1 MRQPANASKLL
12 AFFNGEAADN
22 KLFVFYQP
30 PAVDQG
36 DVDAEGWPGNE
47 QPPELFFSQGSTT
60 RLTTKCCV
68 FVRAVPP
75 GTAIDLTKQST
86 AELLYCEALVAVSRG
101 FIGNFEMS
109 CSSEIKD
116 NLMTHMG
123 MVHKLTTDVCSEYFE
138 KLRRAV
144 YQTPKSYL
152 SFIQSYTKMYKL
164 KLAELED
171 KEGRVKLGLEKL
183 KQGARDVEDMKG
195 VLAEE
200 DKKLAVATEETNKML
215 EGLQISSAEAQREG
229 DKVAKDKA
237 ACEADAARIGEEKA
251 AAEADLAKAQP
262 FVDRANKAIESIKP
276 KDIQE
281 IKANKNPTDIIKMIF
296 DCILILFKQPLDTV
310 KPTTLS
316 VKKEDLAYFET
327 SFKFSGQKMLGGTT
341 FLADLQEF
349 GKTGKD
355 LMNEETVEFLFPYV
369 DLSLEQNGAY
379 FTPEV
384 AKKASS
390 AAEGLCIFAAAMKD
404 YFYASRVVKPKLEAL
419 GIAEANLNEAA
430 AKLRQA
436 EARASALQGSVDSIQ
451 SELHAAQAQRA
462 VLLGEKEKM
471 QALWEKSL
479 ADHFNQLNE
488 TRNELT
494 ELRGTQSQ
502 SKGADATKFAEMEK
516 QLEEYRAIVMN
527 VQTKKEGLLRKRTR
541 SRMVRQTWHVK
552 HFRLVG
558 YSLLFKDVDGSNTGE
573 KNFALDAASVVSE
586 PPATEARGAASMK
599 HVFRVT
605 NSSGENGTAGDE
617 LILGAIDRTDLAE
630 WMKLIGEAI
639 AQLREKDEVLKSSLG
654 RLTSNEGVTGDIQ
667 IRVGAED

>member
-262 FVDRANKAIESIKP
+262 FVDKANKAIASIKP

-436 EARASALQGSVDSIQ
+436 EARLKTCQDKLDELQAMFERQTAEKKLIEDNAAALQKTGPRSRS
-451 SELHAAQAQRA
+451 SSASSRSGASRPRASTSTACSSTAPPSTRRRASSSNRSPRSSSSRSRSSSSPASSRTSPTSAARSSSAPTGPTSAPSTSTGPARTA
-462 VLLGEKEKM
+462 SSSSSSRSS
-471 QALWEKSL
+471 APP
-479 ADHFNQLNE
+479 
-488 TRNELT
+488 R
-494 ELRGTQSQ
+494 
-502 SKGADATKFAEMEK
+502 
-516 QLEEYRAIVMN
+516 
-527 VQTKKEGLLRKRTR
+527 RTR
-541 SRMVRQTWHVK
+541 STGRSAAPRSSRRTP
-552 HFRLVG
+552 RRPRPAG
-558 YSLLFKDVDGSNTGE
+558 GS
-573 KNFALDAASVVSE
+573 KA
-586 PPATEARGAASMK
+586 
-599 HVFRVT
+599 
-605 NSSGENGTAGDE
+605 
-617 LILGAIDRTDLAE
+617 
-630 WMKLIGEAI
+630 
-639 AQLREKDEVLKSSLG
+639 SLG
-654 RLTSNEGVTGDIQ
+654 RKRLFVL
-667 IRVGAED
+667 RFWWR